1 MEPDELDR
9 LFFSLVQA
17 VRSGKPEYLSRPFEV
32 AELVAFVPYRTVRA
46 DVGTATNDDYAH
58 VMMRLL
64 AGERGYIFADELLQD
79 DLKAELASPNPN
91 LDAFRSYLN
100 ARVTLSQEHTRQ
112 LLEVLAPPVSSVP
125 DDAESKGPPAGSPPA
140 STVPRESAGAVSPP
154 IAPIVARP
162 STAAP
167 ASMPRRPSRPG
178 CKYCGQPL
186 PEGRDVQYCPH
197 CGQNLLVRRCGA
209 CSAELEPGWKF
220 CVTCGRAAPP

>member
-1 MEPDELDR
+1 MDIDELDR
-9 LFFSLVQA
+9 LFFKLVQA
-17 VRSGKPEYLSRPFEV
+17 VRAGRPEYLSRPFEV
-32 AELVAFVPYRTVRA
+32 AELVAFVPYRAIRGE
-46 DVGTATNDDYAH
+46 VGTATNDDYAH
-58 VMMRLL
+58 LMMRLL
-64 AGERGYIFADELLQD
+64 SGERGYIFADELLQD

-112 LLEVLAPPVSSVP
+112 LLEAMAPIDAASDAPP
-125 DDAESKGPPAGSPPA
+125 A
-140 STVPRESAGAVSPP
+140 AVAAPP
-154 IAPIVARP
+154 IVPLVARP
-162 STAAP
+162 
-167 ASMPRRPSRPG
+167 ASASVASPTRRPSRPG

-220 CVTCGRAAPP
+220 CVTCGRAAAP